1 MIALIEAHRAGLFKR
16 RHWWPNAVSGIV
28 VGVIALPLAMAFAIA
43 SGARPEQGLYTTV
56 VAGLLVAIFGG
67 SRFQVAGPTG
77 AFVAI
82 LAGITAQF
90 GIAGLQVATMMAGAM
105 LVLIGLLGAGGLM
118 RHVPA
123 VVIAGFTA
131 GIGVIVFVGQWG
143 SFFGLKTARTEHFHQ
158 KISALLGQ
166 LPQAHLA
173 TMGIGLF
180 SLAVLLIA
188 PKYYLPKTFA
198 KWPRPLLAIVLA
210 TLLLSALEGAGM
222 TTGVATIA
230 SAFGGIPQGLPAFAL
245 PDIAAQPLK
254 QLLMPA
260 LSIALL
266 GAIESVL
273 CCAVADGMAKLPP
286 AEHHNAKQ
294 ELIGQGI
301 ANLITPLFGGFA
313 ATGGLARTA
322 ANVRNGATGPL
333 SAIVHVLT
341 VLWVLLVLAP
351 LAANIPLTCL
361 AAILFV
367 VAWNLSDVNH
377 CLQLLKHAHWTD
389 KTLLLVTFLL
399 TVFIDLTVAVLVGVA
414 LAMAFKRFVRPHRQ
428 QT

>member
-1 MIALIEAHRAGLFKR
+1 MIALLQAHRDGLFQR
-16 RHWWPNAVSGIV
+16 SHWLPNAISGVV

-43 SGARPEQGLYTTV
+43 SGARPEQGLYTAV
-56 VAGLLVAIFGG
+56 IAGFLVAIFGG

-90 GIAGLQVATMMAGAM
+90 GIAGLQIATLMAGAM
-105 LVLIGLLGAGGLM
+105 LVMMGLLGAGGLM

-123 VVIAGFTA
+123 VVITGFTA
-131 GIGVIVFVGQWG
+131 GIGVIVFVGQWA
-143 SFFGLKTARTEHFHQ
+143 SFLGLKSQSTPHFHQ
-158 KISALLGQ
+158 KILALLAQ
-166 LPQAHLA
+166 LPHAHL
-173 TMGIGLF
+173 TTLGIGLL
-180 SLAVLLIA
+180 SVAVLLLA
-188 PKYYLPKTFA
+188 PKFLPKKLA
-198 KWPRPLLAIVLA
+198 KVPAPLIAIVLV
-210 TLLLSALEGAGM
+210 TLVLSALQAFGM
-222 TTGVATIA
+222 AVGVATIA
-230 SAFGGIPQGLPAFAL
+230 SAFGGIPQGLPSFAV
-245 PDIAAQPLK
+245 PDIAAQPLT
-254 QLLMPA
+254 QLLLPA

-286 AEHHNAKQ
+286 AQHHNSKQ

-301 ANLITPLFGGFA
+301 ANLVAPLFGGFA

-322 ANVRNGATGPL
+322 ANVRNGATSPL
-333 SAIVHVLT
+333 SAIIHALT
-341 VLWVLLVLAP
+341 VLAVLLVLAP
-351 LAANIPLTCL
+351 LAANIPLACL

-377 CLQLLKHAHWTD
+377 CVQLLKHAHWTD
-389 KTLLLVTFLL
+389 KALLVVTFLL
-399 TVFIDLTVAVLVGVA
+399 TIFIDLTVAVLAGVA
-414 LAMAFKRFVRPHRQ
+414 LAKAFARFVPPHRA